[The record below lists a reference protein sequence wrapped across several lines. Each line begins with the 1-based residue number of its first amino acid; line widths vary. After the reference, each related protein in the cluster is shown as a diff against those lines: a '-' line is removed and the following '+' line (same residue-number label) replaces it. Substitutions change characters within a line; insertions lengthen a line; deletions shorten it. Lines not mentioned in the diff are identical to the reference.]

1 MTSSFSQFDLHPNV
15 VQTVADLGYTDP
27 TPIQSALIP
36 VMLSGQD
43 VIGQAQTGTG
53 KTAAFALP
61 TLSGIDVGTGRVQA
75 LVLVPTRELATQ
87 VASAVFTYGRT
98 LGVQVLP
105 IFGGQSYNRQINRLR
120 KGVDV
125 VVGTPGRLLD
135 LIQQGALDLGGVAGR
150 RARRGRRDALD
161 GLQRR
166 PRRHPRSH
174 AFRAGRRSA
183 CRPRCR
189 TASASSRSST
199 CATRRRARSARSR
212 STAAAIE
219 ERYYTMHGG
228 DKTAGLARL
237 LEAEPVE
244 SALVFARTRAGTVT
258 LANQLAARGYAA
270 EAINGEMTQP
280 AREAVLDKFRQGRL
294 SILVG
299 TDVAA
304 RGLDIDHISH
314 VFNYDLPRDPEVY
327 VHRVGRTG
335 RAGKS
340 GVAISLVTPG
350 QRREL
355 QKIEAYTKQ
364 RMTASTLPTAEQIA
378 EQREQQFVERVKT
391 QLDGGATRPRAEAR
405 DGARRRR
412 PRPDGRGRRRP
423 RPRRAPTRKRPR
435 PEAIAAADFQSH
447 RNATP
452 KGKRKEW
459 KERPDR
465 APAPRRADLARGRD
479 GAARDR
485 RRAEPERAA
494 LAGRERAR
502 PHGERP
508 RQGHRQ
514 DQRAAQ
520 ADVRRRARAVRRS
533 RCSRRPRATAS
544 ASTSSPSNS
553 PEKAVIARSEA
564 TRQPPDLAFSSG
576 DWLRRALRG
585 CFATLAMTTL

>member
-135 LIQQGALDLGGVAGR
+135 LIQQGALDLGGVQVVVLDEADEMLSMGFSEDLAAILEATPAER
-150 RARRGRRDALD
+150 QTVCMSATLPHGVRKLAKQYMRDP
-161 GLQRR
+161 Q
-166 PRRHPRSH
+166 
-174 AFRAGRRSA
+174 
-183 CRPRCR
+183 
-189 TASASSRSST
+189 T
-199 CATRRRARSARSR
+199 CEVGTKQK
-212 STAAAIE
+212 TAAAIE

-391 QLDGGATRPRAEAR
+391 QLDSGATERERKLVTALIAEGRDPMDVAAAALALVRADEK
-405 DGARRRR
+405 
-412 PRPDGRGRRRP
+412 
-423 RPRRAPTRKRPR
+423 APA
-435 PEAIAAADFQSH
+435 PEAIAPADFQSH
-447 RNATP
+447 RNAAP

-465 APAPRRADLARGRD
+465 APRPVEPTSHEDGMVRLAIDAGLSRNVRPSQVVSALARTANVPGKAIGKISVQHKQTFVD
-479 GAARDR
+479 V
-485 RRAEPERAA
+485 PEQFVKQV
-494 LAGRERAR
+494 LAQTEGYRFGK
-502 PHGERP
+502 H
-508 RQGHRQ
+508 
-514 DQRAAQ
+514 
-520 ADVRRRARAVRRS
+520 VVAV
-533 RCSRRPRATAS
+533 
-544 ASTSSPSNS
+544 
-553 PEKAVIARSEA
+553 E
-564 TRQPPDLAFSSG
+564 LA
-576 DWLRRALRG
+576 
-585 CFATLAMTTL
+585 